1 MVSSIVASI
10 VRVEE
15 KCVRRESGGR
25 QGRKEGRGVGGR
37 RILCGEKEEERK
49 GGVWEGRR
57 SCRERRKK
65 VREGCG
71 REEILCGEK
80 EERKGGVWQG
90 RGSCI
95 HATRVKA
102 SPCMGW

>member
-1 MVSSIVASI
+1 MGGEK
-10 VRVEE
+10 EE
-15 KCVRRESGGR
+15 KKGGVCEGGDLVWREG
-25 QGRKEGRGVGGR
+25 GRKEGWGVGGR
-37 RILCGEKEEERK
+37 R
-49 GGVWEGRR
+49 
-57 SCRERRKK
+57 SCVERRKK

-90 RGSCI
+90 RGSYI

-102 SPCMGW
+102 SLCMGW

>member
-1 MVSSIVASI
+1 MEASIVALI

-25 QGRKEGRGVGGR
+25 EGRKEGRGVGGR
-37 RILCGEKEEERK
+37 R
-49 GGVWEGRR
+49 
-57 SCRERRKK
+57 SCVERRKK
-65 VREGCG
+65 GREGCG

-102 SPCMGW
+102 SLCMGW